1 MIPLSEYKRKLI
13 HLFNL
18 AIPFSY
24 LYVFPEKWVFVKLLS
39 ILMVLCIIFDILR
52 HKVAWVKSLFT
63 LFINSMLRGHEQE
76 GKLTGATW
84 VMIGAVIS
92 IILFSKPVAIIAL
105 IFMSLGDSAAGLIGQ
120 RYGKHKIWNK
130 SWEGFFGGLFVCIII
145 GMNYSLLLENA
156 NFHSQTSISLPMTI
170 SLSGAVA
177 AMVMEILPIPLD
189 DNFKIPLGAGAI
201 MMMLSTPI

>member
-24 LYVFPEKWVFVKLLS
+24 LYIFPEKWVFVKLLS
-39 ILMVLCIIFDILR
+39 ILMFLFIIFDILR

-63 LFINSMLRGHEQE
+63 LFINSMLRSHEQE

-130 SWEGFFGGLFVCIII
+130 SWEGFFGGLFVCIIV
-145 GMNYSLLLENA
+145 GMNYSL
-156 NFHSQTSISLPMTI
+156 LPMTI

>member
-1 MIPLSEYKRKLI
+1 MIPLSEYKRKSI

-24 LYVFPEKWVFVKLLS
+24 LYIFPEKWVFVKLLS
-39 ILMVLCIIFDILR
+39 ILMFLFIIFDILR

-63 LFINSMLRGHEQE
+63 LFINSMLRSHEQE

-105 IFMSLGDSAAGLIGQ
+105 IFMSIGDTAAGLIGQ

-145 GMNYSLLLENA
+145 GMNYSLL
-156 NFHSQTSISLPMTI
+156 PMTI

-177 AMVMEILPIPLD
+177 AMVMEIMPIPLD

>member
-63 LFINSMLRGHEQE
+63 LFINSMLRSHEQE

-130 SWEGFFGGLFVCIII
+130 SWEGFFGGLFVCIIV
-145 GMNYSLLLENA
+145 GMNYSL
-156 NFHSQTSISLPMTI
+156 LPMTI

-201 MMMLSTPI
+201 MMMLATPI

>member
-24 LYVFPEKWVFVKLLS
+24 LYVFPEKWVFVTLLS
-39 ILMVLCIIFDILR
+39 ILMVLFIIFDILR

-63 LFINSMLRGHEQE
+63 LFINSMLRSHEQE

-130 SWEGFFGGLFVCIII
+130 SWEGFFGGLFVCIIV
-145 GMNYSLLLENA
+145 GMNYSL
-156 NFHSQTSISLPMTI
+156 LPMTI

>member
-18 AIPFSY
+18 AIPFGY

-39 ILMVLCIIFDILR
+39 ILMVLFIIFDILR

-63 LFINSMLRGHEQE
+63 LFIDSMLRSHEQE

-145 GMNYSLLLENA
+145 GMNYSLLPL
-156 NFHSQTSISLPMTI
+156 TI

>member
-24 LYVFPEKWVFVKLLS
+24 LYIFPEKWVFVKLLS
-39 ILMVLCIIFDILR
+39 ILMFLFIIFDILR

-63 LFINSMLRGHEQE
+63 LFIDSMLRSHEQE

-105 IFMSLGDSAAGLIGQ
+105 IFMSIGDTAAGLIGQ

-145 GMNYSLLLENA
+145 GMNYSLL
-156 NFHSQTSISLPMTI
+156 PMTI

-177 AMVMEILPIPLD
+177 AMVMEIMPIPLD

>member
-1 MIPLSEYKRKLI
+1 MIPLSEYKRKSI

-39 ILMVLCIIFDILR
+39 ILMVLFIIIDILR
-52 HKVAWVKSLFT
+52 HKVAWVKSLFS
-63 LFINSMLRGHEQE
+63 LFLDSMLRSHEQE

-105 IFMSLGDSAAGLIGQ
+105 IFMSLGDTAAGLIGQ

-145 GMNYSLLLENA
+145 GMNYSLLP
-156 NFHSQTSISLPMTI
+156 ITI

>member
-24 LYVFPEKWVFVKLLS
+24 LYVFPEKWVFVKFLS
-39 ILMVLCIIFDILR
+39 ILMVLFIIFDILR

-63 LFINSMLRGHEQE
+63 LFINSMLRSHEQE

-145 GMNYSLLLENA
+145 GIIYSLL
-156 NFHSQTSISLPMTI
+156 TTLPMTI

>member
-145 GMNYSLLLENA
+145 GMNYSLL
-156 NFHSQTSISLPMTI
+156 PMTI

-201 MMMLSTPI
+201 MMMLSSPI

>member
-18 AIPFSY
+18 AIPFGY

-39 ILMVLCIIFDILR
+39 ILMVLFIIFDILR
-52 HKVAWVKSLFT
+52 HKVTWVKSLFS
-63 LFINSMLRGHEQE
+63 LFIDSMLRSHEQE

-105 IFMSLGDSAAGLIGQ
+105 IFMSLGDTAAGLIGQ

-145 GMNYSLLLENA
+145 GMNYSLLPL
-156 NFHSQTSISLPMTI
+156 TI

-177 AMVMEILPIPLD
+177 AMVMEIVPIPLD

>member
-52 HKVAWVKSLFT
+52 HKVAWVKSLFS
-63 LFINSMLRGHEQE
+63 LFINSMLRSHEQE

-145 GMNYSLLLENA
+145 GIIYSLLTE
-156 NFHSQTSISLPMTI
+156 LPMTI

>member
-24 LYVFPEKWVFVKLLS
+24 LYVFPEKWVFVKFLS
-39 ILMVLCIIFDILR
+39 ILMVLFIIFDILR

-63 LFINSMLRGHEQE
+63 LFINSMLRSHEQE

-145 GMNYSLLLENA
+145 GMNYSLL
-156 NFHSQTSISLPMTI
+156 PMTI

-189 DNFKIPLGAGAI
+189 DNFKIPLGSGAI

>member
-63 LFINSMLRGHEQE
+63 LFITSMLRSHEQE

-145 GMNYSLLLENA
+145 GMNYSLL
-156 NFHSQTSISLPMTI
+156 PMTI

>member
-24 LYVFPEKWVFVKLLS
+24 LYIFPEKWVFVKLLS
-39 ILMVLCIIFDILR
+39 ILMFLFIIFDILR
-52 HKVAWVKSLFT
+52 HKVAWLKSLFT
-63 LFINSMLRGHEQE
+63 LFINSMLRSHEQE

-145 GMNYSLLLENA
+145 GMNYSLL
-156 NFHSQTSISLPMTI
+156 PMTI

-177 AMVMEILPIPLD
+177 AMVMEIVPIPLD

>member
-39 ILMVLCIIFDILR
+39 ILMVLFIIFDILR

-63 LFINSMLRGHEQE
+63 LFINSMLRSHEQE

-130 SWEGFFGGLFVCIII
+130 SWEGFFGGLFVCIIV
-145 GMNYSLLLENA
+145 GMNYSL
-156 NFHSQTSISLPMTI
+156 LPMTI

>member
-24 LYVFPEKWVFVKLLS
+24 LYVFPEKWVFVKFLS
-39 ILMVLCIIFDILR
+39 ILMVLFIIFDILR

-63 LFINSMLRGHEQE
+63 LFINSMLRSHEQE

-145 GMNYSLLLENA
+145 GMNYSLL
-156 NFHSQTSISLPMTI
+156 PMTI

>member
-18 AIPFSY
+18 AIPFGY

-39 ILMVLCIIFDILR
+39 ILMVLFIIFDILR
-52 HKVAWVKSLFT
+52 HKVTWVKSLFS
-63 LFINSMLRGHEQE
+63 LFIDSMLRSHEQE

-105 IFMSLGDSAAGLIGQ
+105 IFMSIGDTAAGLIGQ

-145 GMNYSLLLENA
+145 GMNYSLLP
-156 NFHSQTSISLPMTI
+156 ITI

>member
-24 LYVFPEKWVFVKLLS
+24 LYIFPEKWVFVKFLS
-39 ILMVLCIIFDILR
+39 ILMVLFIIFDILR

-63 LFINSMLRGHEQE
+63 LFINSMLRSHEQE

-130 SWEGFFGGLFVCIII
+130 SWEGFFGGLFVCIIV
-145 GMNYSLLLENA
+145 GMNYSL
-156 NFHSQTSISLPMTI
+156 LPMTI

>member
-18 AIPFSY
+18 AIPFGY

-39 ILMVLCIIFDILR
+39 ILMVLFIIFDILR
-52 HKVAWVKSLFT
+52 HKVTWVKSLFS
-63 LFINSMLRGHEQE
+63 LFIDSMLRSHEQE

-92 IILFSKPVAIIAL
+92 VILFSKPVAIIAL

-145 GMNYSLLLENA
+145 GMNYSLLPL
-156 NFHSQTSISLPMTI
+156 TI

-177 AMVMEILPIPLD
+177 AMVMEIVPIPQD
-189 DNFKIPLGAGAI
+189 DNFKIPLGAGTI

>member
-63 LFINSMLRGHEQE
+63 LFINSMLRSHEQE

-105 IFMSLGDSAAGLIGQ
+105 IFMSLGDSAAGLIGR

-130 SWEGFFGGLFVCIII
+130 SWEGFFGGLFVCIIV
-145 GMNYSLLLENA
+145 GMNYSLLP
-156 NFHSQTSISLPMTI
+156 ITI

>member
-63 LFINSMLRGHEQE
+63 LFINSMLRSHEQE

-92 IILFSKPVAIIAL
+92 VILFSKPVAIIAL

-145 GMNYSLLLENA
+145 GMNYSLL
-156 NFHSQTSISLPMTI
+156 PMTI

>member
-1 MIPLSEYKRKLI
+1 SEYKRKLI

-18 AIPFSY
+18 AIPFGY

-39 ILMVLCIIFDILR
+39 ILMVLFIIFDILR
-52 HKVAWVKSLFT
+52 HKVIWVKSLFS
-63 LFINSMLRGHEQE
+63 LFIDSMLRSHEQE

-105 IFMSLGDSAAGLIGQ
+105 IFMSLGDTAAGLIGQ

-145 GMNYSLLLENA
+145 GMNYSLL
-156 NFHSQTSISLPMTI
+156 PMTI

-177 AMVMEILPIPLD
+177 AMVMEIVPIPLD

>member
-1 MIPLSEYKRKLI
+1 
-13 HLFNL
+13 
-18 AIPFSY
+18 
-24 LYVFPEKWVFVKLLS
+24 
-39 ILMVLCIIFDILR
+39 
-52 HKVAWVKSLFT
+52 
-63 LFINSMLRGHEQE
+63 MLRSHEQE

-130 SWEGFFGGLFVCIII
+130 SWEGFFGGLFLCIIV
-145 GMNYSLLLENA
+145 GMNYSL
-156 NFHSQTSISLPMTI
+156 LPMTI

>member
-18 AIPFSY
+18 AIPFGY

-39 ILMVLCIIFDILR
+39 ILMVLFIIFDILR
-52 HKVAWVKSLFT
+52 HKVTWVKSLFS
-63 LFINSMLRGHEQE
+63 LFIDSMLRSHEQE

-130 SWEGFFGGLFVCIII
+130 SWEGFFGGLFVCIIV
-145 GMNYSLLLENA
+145 GMNYSL
-156 NFHSQTSISLPMTI
+156 LPMTI

>member
-24 LYVFPEKWVFVKLLS
+24 LYIFPEKWVFVKLLS
-39 ILMVLCIIFDILR
+39 ILMVLFIIFDILR

-63 LFINSMLRGHEQE
+63 LFIDSMLRSHEQE

-105 IFMSLGDSAAGLIGQ
+105 IFMSIGDTAAGLIGQ

-145 GMNYSLLLENA
+145 GMNYSLL
-156 NFHSQTSISLPMTI
+156 PMTI

-177 AMVMEILPIPLD
+177 AMVMEIMPIPLD

>member
-1 MIPLSEYKRKLI
+1 MPSTLSRGGNVSK
-13 HLFNL
+13 HFC
-18 AIPFSY
+18 AFSQ
-24 LYVFPEKWVFVKLLS
+24 LLGTRSFPEKWVFVKLLS
-39 ILMVLCIIFDILR
+39 ILMVVCIIFDILR

-63 LFINSMLRGHEQE
+63 LFINSMLRSHEQE

-130 SWEGFFGGLFVCIII
+130 SWEGFFGGLFVCIIV
-145 GMNYSLLLENA
+145 GMNYSL
-156 NFHSQTSISLPMTI
+156 LPMTI

-177 AMVMEILPIPLD
+177 AMVM
-189 DNFKIPLGAGAI
+189 
-201 MMMLSTPI
+201 

>member
-24 LYVFPEKWVFVKLLS
+24 LYIFPEKWVFVKFLS
-39 ILMVLCIIFDILR
+39 ILMFLFIIFDILR

-63 LFINSMLRGHEQE
+63 LFINSMLRSHEQE

-145 GMNYSLLLENA
+145 GMNYSLL
-156 NFHSQTSISLPMTI
+156 PMTI

-201 MMMLSTPI
+201 MMMLSSPI

>member
-39 ILMVLCIIFDILR
+39 ILMVLFIIFDILR

-63 LFINSMLRGHEQE
+63 LFINSMLRSHEQE

-145 GMNYSLLLENA
+145 GMNYSLL
-156 NFHSQTSISLPMTI
+156 PMTI

>member
-24 LYVFPEKWVFVKLLS
+24 LYIFPEKWVFVKLLS
-39 ILMVLCIIFDILR
+39 ILMFLFIIFDILR

-63 LFINSMLRGHEQE
+63 LFINSMLRSHEQE

-145 GMNYSLLLENA
+145 GMNYSLL
-156 NFHSQTSISLPMTI
+156 PMTI

-201 MMMLSTPI
+201 MMMLSSPI